1 MHTGE
6 NGLSKL
12 SKSTRGNP
20 NLCNWLDHVN
30 SLYRDLR
37 TVHDGGD
44 QHSAL
49 WQYVY

>member
-12 SKSTRGNP
+12 SKSTRGNA

-30 SLYRDLR
+30 SLYYISDEFSM
-37 TVHDGGD
+37 HKKD
-44 QHSAL
+44 
-49 WQYVY
+49 